1 VYFRLSGR
9 EHGLAGP
16 VGQSGIARHR
26 TEAGAG
32 PSSPA
37 LSPAQ
42 GEQRFLWRGS
52 TRAASG
58 GFMITEREGR
68 RFATGVLAALVVLAL
83 ASSARGQDSHDKTL
97 DISLKSQFYSETTDY
112 GTGLDRQGS
121 RTDFH
126 FQRLRLTITGM
137 LDDRWGMKF
146 QTCGNCGT
154 SKQGSLGY
162 GVTAQDTDWN
172 DRDIRIIDAYAIANF
187 TEGFKLK
194 VGLTKIPLTRAN
206 LDDCFAPL
214 SLDRSMFVY
223 TPYGSSPAKFSRDLG
238 VVAWGGFHEDKL
250 RYYAA
255 LLQGREGVT
264 RTSHPFSG
272 ATVTSSIEPSNS
284 FEYVGRMHYAFLDAE
299 SGSGY
304 MGSYLGDLKVFTIG
318 GGVAYEADAVYKN
331 VLPTGAVVNDETV
344 NYTAYAADMLFE
356 YPTKGA
362 GTFTVNA
369 QYLKTDFE
377 DAYKTNFNAGDRL
390 ANITGLNGQK
400 EGWFAKGAWI
410 IPVKIGKRGLLQP
423 YGLYESWEFAHLL
436 GIDGQKIKQYGGG
449 MNYYIREQNV
459 RLTGEYLKT
468 EFDKPTGLIG
478 GRVDPT
484 TFAPID
490 KWTEYGTFRL
500 MLQIVI

>member
-1 VYFRLSGR
+1 MSTVRGT
-9 EHGLAGP
+9 
-16 VGQSGIARHR
+16 AR
-26 TEAGAG
+26 GAIG
-32 PSSPA
+32 A
-37 LSPAQ
+37 VA
-42 GEQRFLWRGS
+42 
-52 TRAASG
+52 
-58 GFMITEREGR
+58 
-68 RFATGVLAALVVLAL
+68 VLAVFAL
-83 ASSARGQDSHDKTL
+83 ASSAQEQERSI
-97 DISLKSQFYSETTDY
+97 DISIKGQVYSETTDF

-121 RTDFH
+121 RTDIH
-126 FQRLRLTITGM
+126 FQRLRLTVTGM
-137 LDDRWGMKF
+137 LDDRFGLKF

-162 GVTAQDTDWN
+162 GITAQDTDWN
-172 DRDIRIIDAYAIANF
+172 DRDVRIIDGYAIANF
-187 TEGFKLK
+187 TDGFKLK

-238 VVAWGGFHEDKL
+238 VVAWGGFHDDKL
-250 RYYAA
+250 RYFAA
-255 LLQGREGVT
+255 LMQGREGIT
-264 RTSHPFSG
+264 RTTHPFSG
-272 ATVTSSIEPSNS
+272 ATVTSSIEPSSS
-284 FEYVGRMHYAFLDAE
+284 FEYVGRVHYAFLDAE
-299 SGSGY
+299 PGAGY
-304 MGSYLGDLKVFTIG
+304 QGSYLGDLKVLTIG
-318 GGVAYEADAVYKN
+318 GGVAYEANAVYKN
-331 VLPTGAVVNDETV
+331 VLPTGVVVNDETV
-344 NYTAYAADMLFE
+344 NYTGYAADMLFE
-356 YPTKGA
+356 YPTKAA

-410 IPVKIGKRGLLQP
+410 LPVKLGPKGLLQP
-423 YGLYESWEFAHLL
+423 YGLYEDWKFAHLL

-449 MNYYIREQNV
+449 INYYVRQQNV
-459 RLTGEYLKT
+459 RLTMEYLKT

-500 MLQIVI
+500 MLQVVI

>member
-1 VYFRLSGR
+1 MSTQRGR
-9 EHGLAGP
+9 
-16 VGQSGIARHR
+16 
-26 TEAGAG
+26 T
-32 PSSPA
+32 
-37 LSPAQ
+37 
-42 GEQRFLWRGS
+42 
-52 TRAASG
+52 
-58 GFMITEREGR
+58 
-68 RFATGVLAALVVLAL
+68 ATGVLAALAVFAL
-83 ASSARGQDSHDKTL
+83 GSSARAQEASERSL
-97 DISLKSQFYSETTDY
+97 DISLKGQIYAETTDF

-121 RTDFH
+121 RTDIH

-137 LDDRWGMKF
+137 LDDRWGFKF

-162 GVTAQDTDWN
+162 GITAQDTDWN
-172 DRDIRIIDAYAIANF
+172 DRDVRIIDGYAIANF
-187 TEGFKLK
+187 ATGFNLK

-223 TPYGSSPAKFSRDLG
+223 TPYGSSPAKFSRDMGL
-238 VVAWGGFHEDKL
+238 VAWGGFADDKL
-250 RYYAA
+250 HYYAA
-255 LLQGREGVT
+255 VMQGREGVT
-264 RTSHPFSG
+264 RTTHPFSG

-284 FEYVGRMHYAFLDAE
+284 LEYVGRVHYSFLDAE
-299 SGSGY
+299 PGSGY
-304 MGSYLGDLKVFTIG
+304 MGSYLGELKVLTIG
-318 GGVAYEADAVYKN
+318 GGVAYEPNAVYKN

-344 NYTAYAADMLFE
+344 DYTGYAADLLFE
-356 YPTKGA
+356 YPTTA

-377 DAYKTNFNAGDRL
+377 DAYKTNFNPGDRL

-410 IPVKIGKRGLLQP
+410 LPVKLGPKGLLQP
-423 YGLYESWEFAHLL
+423 YGVYEDWEFAHLL

-449 MNYYIREQNV
+449 LNYYVRQQNV
-459 RLTGEYLKT
+459 RLTMEYLKT
-468 EFDKPTGLIG
+468 EFDKPTGLVG

-500 MLQIVI
+500 MLQVVI